1 MTIEALLSKD
11 FSALA
16 RRLDADAFAERILR
30 KIRDGER
37 RRLFVVGGAG
47 ALGAAIAATQFHA
60 LAGALREAMPSLA
73 DIALADR
80 AATLDIGAAPMALAA
95 LLFALAGGATALI
108 APGSR

>member
-1 MTIEALLSKD
+1 
-11 FSALA
+11 
-16 RRLDADAFAERILR
+16 
-30 KIRDGER
+30 
-37 RRLFVVGGAG
+37 
-47 ALGAAIAATQFHA
+47 
-60 LAGALREAMPSLA
+60 MPSLA